1 MKAYEAMLVQ
11 EALSGDRVEEL
22 YFTLNKLAAQS
33 GASKLE
39 ALIVFHLLVDDAEGQ
54 LSPADRR
61 AIREM
66 VTSPAN
72 SWQQIGDVAVRML
85 DDESH

>member
-1 MKAYEAMLVQ
+1 MKAHEAMLVQ
-11 EALSGDRVEEL
+11 EDLAGDRVEVEQARSPVGRQPTRGGYL
-22 YFTLNKLAAQS
+22 HLLLEDIEQKLAPS
-33 GASKLE
+33 
-39 ALIVFHLLVDDAEGQ
+39 
-54 LSPADRR
+54 DRR

-66 VTSPAN
+66 MSSPAS